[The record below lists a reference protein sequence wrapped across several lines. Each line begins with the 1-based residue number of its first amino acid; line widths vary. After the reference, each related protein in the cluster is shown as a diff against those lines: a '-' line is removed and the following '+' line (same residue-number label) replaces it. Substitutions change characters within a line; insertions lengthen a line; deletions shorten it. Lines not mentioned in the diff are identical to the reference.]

1 MASPRSAV
9 CDILIMIMKALVL
22 PAVKESLV
30 CQEVETPTPG
40 KGQVLIQLYAAALNH
55 RDVYIQ
61 QGLYAQIKTPVVL
74 GSDGAGQVVR
84 LGEGVDPDWLHQAV
98 IILPGIGWE
107 DGIVQPKDYQILGM
121 PDDGCLAQYV
131 VVDVQQVF
139 AKPNHLSFEEAAA
152 LPLAGLTAFRALI
165 VRAQANEQDRILIS
179 GIGGGVA
186 LMAFQMAVALGA
198 QVYVTSSSDKKI
210 QRAIALGAAGGA
222 NYKTENWHK
231 QLREEAGG
239 EFDVVVDSAGGE
251 GFKRLID
258 IAAPGGRLVFYGG
271 TRGKFSVSP
280 QRVFW
285 KQLSILGSTMG
296 SRAEFERLLEFV
308 ALKKLLPIVD
318 STWSMEEGQEAFDYM
333 QEGQQFGKIVVRIP
347 QH

>member
-1 MASPRSAV
+1 
-9 CDILIMIMKALVL
+9 MKALVL
-22 PAVKESLV
+22 PAIKESLV
-30 CQEVETPTPG
+30 YQDVETPTPG
-40 KGQVLIQLYAAALNH
+40 TGQVLVQLYAAALNH

-61 QGLYAQIKTPVVL
+61 QGLYANIQTPVTL
-74 GSDGAGQVVR
+74 GSDGAGQVVA
-84 LGEGVDPDWLHQAV
+84 LGDGVSTDWLNKAV
-98 IILPGIGWE
+98 IILPGIGWDE
-107 DGIVQPKDYQILGM
+107 GAVQPNDYEILGM
-121 PDDGCLAQYV
+121 PADGCLAQYV
-131 VVDVQQVF
+131 VVNVQQVF
-139 AKPNHLSFEEAAA
+139 AKPTHLSFEQAAA

-165 VRAQANEQDRILIS
+165 VRAQASQQDRVLIS

-198 QVYVTSSSDKKI
+198 EVYVTSSSEEKI
-210 QRAIALGAAGGA
+210 KQAIALGAAGGA

-231 QLREEAGG
+231 TLRKEAGG
-239 EFDVVVDSAGGE
+239 EFDVTVDSAGGD
-251 GFKRLID
+251 GFKNLID

-308 ALKKLLPIVD
+308 EDYKLVPVVD
-318 STWSMEEGQEAFDYM
+318 STWALKEGQAAFDHM
-333 QEGQQFGKIVVRIP
+333 NEGQQFGKIVVRIP
-347 QH
+347 QS